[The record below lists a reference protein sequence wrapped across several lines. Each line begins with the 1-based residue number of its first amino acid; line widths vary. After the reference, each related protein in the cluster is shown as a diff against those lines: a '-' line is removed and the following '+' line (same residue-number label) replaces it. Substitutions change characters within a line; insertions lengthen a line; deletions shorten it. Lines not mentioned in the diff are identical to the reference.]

1 MSNHNSAKFAFFYV
15 LSLVA
20 LIFVALSTGN
30 IIFQV
35 INKYIVD
42 VVDQYRGV
50 YINESMKF
58 AISAIIVATPIYF
71 IVTRYIYK
79 SLYKGELN
87 KDAGVRRWLS
97 YLILLV
103 TVVVVLGYLIAI
115 INSLLGGEL
124 TIKFVLKALTAIII
138 SGIIFSF
145 YFYDMRREQVQGV
158 KDKVLKI
165 YFWGS
170 LIIILAAF
178 VTSLFIVESPLE
190 ARNRK
195 TDQQVINDFHNI
207 DGLVYSYYK
216 EYEKLPDSLNILQD
230 EYDYLDNEDIEHPVS
245 GQEYDYNILEDNKYE
260 LCAEF
265 LTTSEE
271 LNSRLDYIADPS
283 VWEHE
288 AGYYCI
294 NKKVSSVYDPKGERM
309 PVYE

>member
-1 MSNHNSAKFAFFYV
+1 MSNNNNAKFAFFYV

-42 VVDQYRGV
+42 VIDQYRNV
-50 YINESMKF
+50 YLNEAMKF
-58 AISAIIVATPIYF
+58 SISAIIVATPIYF

-79 SLYKGELN
+79 SLYKGELD

-103 TVVVVLGYLIAI
+103 TVVIVLGYLIAI

-124 TIKFVLKALTAIII
+124 TTKFVLKALTAIVI
-138 SGIIFSF
+138 SGIVFSF
-145 YFYDMRREQVQGV
+145 YFYDMRRDQIQGQ
-158 KDKVLKI
+158 KDKILKI
-165 YFWGS
+165 YFWGG

-195 TDQQVINDFHNI
+195 TDQQVINSFQQI
-207 DGLVYSYYK
+207 DGLVNSYYQ
-216 EYEKLPDSLNILQD
+216 EYEQLPASLNVLQD
-230 EYDYLDNEDIEHPVS
+230 EYEYLDNEAIEHPVS
-245 GQEYDYNILEDNKYE
+245 GQEYDYNILADKEYE
-260 LCAEF
+260 LCADF
-265 LTTSEE
+265 LIASEGLDRAGYLA
-271 LNSRLDYIADPS
+271 LNQ
-283 VWEHE
+283 WEHE
-288 AGYYCI
+288 AGYQCLSQ
-294 NKKVSSVYDPKGERM
+294 KVSAVYDPKAAERI
-309 PVYE
+309 PIFD